1 MLRTETRP
9 GSVSVVR
16 TPDSAGRLDT
26 VTIPGGVVDYDY
38 VASNAA
44 SGAGRVNSIAGP
56 YGVNL
61 AFAYDG
67 SLTTSTTWSG
77 SIAGSVAWQYNNDFQ
92 RILETV
98 TGSTGSGSTA
108 FGYDND
114 QLLTCASPT
123 TCAPP
128 SANSLILTRHPDHG
142 MVTNLALGST
152 SEAWTYNSFGELAR
166 QTASFSGA
174 AFADITYDAPGF
186 ERDVLGRIVRKTE
199 TILGVTKTYDYR
211 YDALRRLDQVKVNGV
226 VEEEFTYDGNG
237 NRLTAFKAGQ
247 GTVSATYDDQD
258 RLLTYGTWT
267 FGYKANG
274 ELERKTNTATAQTW
288 LFQYDALGN
297 LLSVGLP
304 NGDLIEYLV
313 DGMGRRVGK
322 KRNGV
327 LLKRWIY
334 RDALKPVA
342 ELDGAGALVARF
354 VYGSKSNV
362 PDYIVRGANTYRV
375 HSDHLGSPRRVVNVA
390 NSSDV
395 PFTAAYSSFG
405 EVTGTGLEWMPFG
418 FAGGIYDADSGLVRF
433 GARDYEP
440 TVGRWASKDPIR
452 FQGDGMNL
460 FAYAAIDPINHI
472 DLNGQAAIAV
482 PLGPIVGI
490 ALGAGALG
498 CALNANCREAV
509 NDFVDGLL
517 DICRIGDVENGE
529 TVGTPLPSHPAND
542 NAGTCRQQLYRCLDN
557 RRQPEWNQEDFG
569 SMKDCG
575 ACFRECQQQGGWPS
589 YKCPP

>member
-1 MLRTETRP
+1 
-9 GSVSVVR
+9 VSVVR

-26 VTIPGGVVDYDY
+26 VAIPGGVVNYDY

-44 SGAGRVNSIAGP
+44 SGAGKVSSISGP

-61 AFAYDG
+61 AFTYDG

-92 RILETV
+92 KILETV
-98 TGSTGSGSTA
+98 SGSSGSGSTA
-108 FGYDND
+108 FGYDTD

-123 TCAPP
+123 SCSPP
-128 SANSLILTRHPDHG
+128 SSNSLILTRDPGHG
-142 MVTNLALGST
+142 MVTNIAMGST
-152 SEAWTYNSFGELAR
+152 SETWSYNGYGELAR
-166 QTASFSGA
+166 QTASFSGSPIV
-174 AFADITYDAPGF
+174 DITYDAAGF

-211 YDALRRLDQVKVNGV
+211 YDAQRRLDQVKVNGV

-237 NRLTAFKAGQ
+237 NRLTTFKAGA

-258 RLLTYGTWT
+258 RLLTYGAWT
-267 FGYKANG
+267 FGYTANG

-304 NGDLIEYLV
+304 NGDLVEYLV

-327 LLKRWIY
+327 LLKRWLY
-334 RDALKPVA
+334 RDSLKPVA

-354 VYGSKSNV
+354 VYGSKMNV
-362 PDYIVRGANTYRV
+362 PDYVVRGGATYRV
-375 HSDHLGSPRRVVNVA
+375 VSDHLGSPRRVVNVA

-395 PFTAAYSSFG
+395 PFTATYSSFG
-405 EVTGTGLEWMPFG
+405 EVAGTGLDWMPFG

-433 GARDYEP
+433 GARDYDP
-440 TVGRWASKDPIR
+440 MVGRWTSKDPVR
-452 FQGDGMNL
+452 FSGDGSNL
-460 FAYAAIDPINHI
+460 FVYVDGDPINHT
-472 DLNGQAAIAV
+472 DPSGRYAITI
-482 PLGPIVGI
+482 PLGPVVGI

-509 NDFVDGLL
+509 NDFL
-517 DICRIGDVENGE
+517 DDVFDVCRIKDSGSPTD
-529 TVGTPLPSHPAND
+529 TTDAAND
-542 NAGTCRQQLYRCLDN
+542 NAQPLPSPDPTQDKCIEQCLHALGPGGIYVGKDGHIYRNDLGGAHAFQVCLQECRGQR
-557 RRQPEWNQEDFG
+557 
-569 SMKDCG
+569 
-575 ACFRECQQQGGWPS
+575 
-589 YKCPP
+589 